1 MDEKKNFSLSCL
13 NVEKKVCINGA
24 FEIIL
29 APQTMTFY
37 QEQLYAI
44 QGVSG
49 SGKTTF
55 LHLLAGIDT
64 PTSGAVFLDDVNL
77 SKMSE
82 SDQIWYRQRVIG
94 MIFQFHYLVEEL
106 TVWENIALPAKIIEM
121 PSKKI
126 EAKIAEL
133 ISFVGL
139 EHRKN
144 EYPHTLSGGERQRV
158 AIARALMND
167 PKIILADEPT
177 GSLDVQN
184 AQLIKNLLQEV
195 VRKYKACVIVVTH
208 DAQLFSGPEI
218 IQINL

>member
-1 MDEKKNFSLSCL
+1 MSEKKSFSLSCINL
-13 NVEKKVCINGA
+13 EKKVCIAGV
-24 FEIIL
+24 FEVIL
-29 APQTMTFY
+29 ASQTMTFH

-44 QGVSG
+44 QGLSG

-64 PTSGAVFLDDVNL
+64 PTSGAVFLDGVNL

-82 SDQIWYRQRVIG
+82 SDQMWYRQRVIG

-106 TVWENIALPAKIIEM
+106 TVWENIALPAKIIGM
-121 PSKKI
+121 PLVQI
-126 EAKIAEL
+126 EAKVVEL

-144 EYPHTLSGGERQRV
+144 EHPQTLSGGERQRV
-158 AIARALMND
+158 AIARALMNN

-177 GSLDVQN
+177 GSLDLQN
-184 AQLIKNLLQEV
+184 AQRVKKLLQEV
-195 VRKYKACVIVVTH
+195 VRKYKASVIVVTH
-208 DAQLFSGPEI
+208 DTQLFLGAEI
-218 IQINL
+218 VQINL